1 MLTYDDLTAGRKK
14 WVHLVEMFHPEVGET
29 ITYEQLKSFDA
40 EFRQLRA
47 KDPKYKV
54 SLALWLIGSN
64 AVSRGVYFFPS
75 QKNDVA
81 KFVTEKENSPKLDT
95 MYREALSA
103 YGIV

>member
-29 ITYEQLKSFDA
+29 ITYEQLKTFDA
-40 EFRQLRA
+40 EFRQLRS

-75 QKNDVA
+75 QKNNAD
-81 KFVTEKENSPKLDT
+81 KFVAATSASPVLETLYRKTLEKF
-95 MYREALSA
+95 
-103 YGIV
+103 GIV